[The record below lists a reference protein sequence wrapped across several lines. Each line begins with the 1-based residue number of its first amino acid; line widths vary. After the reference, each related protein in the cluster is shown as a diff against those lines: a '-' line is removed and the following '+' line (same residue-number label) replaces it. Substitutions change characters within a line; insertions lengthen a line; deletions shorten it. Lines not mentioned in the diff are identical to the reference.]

1 MVVVLAVKF
10 PFPEVAAG
18 GQGLLTHGAL
28 QTLFVPRGVVDPHQ
42 EAVGDGP
49 LAPLTHRG
57 VRAVRPCKAA
67 AWVSHVHRGEYLD
80 SCLIP
85 NEVSDRTLVK
95 INKANK
101 RMWSVEITT
110 GSQPV

>member
-1 MVVVLAVKF
+1 MPSDL
-10 PFPEVAAG
+10 
-18 GQGLLTHGAL
+18 
-28 QTLFVPRGVVDPHQ
+28 
-42 EAVGDGP
+42 
-49 LAPLTHRG
+49 RG